1 VIGEDGTEFWH
12 IEVGAE
18 ATVGTLVPS
27 IVDAKFSVSILH
39 YMFKTFSYLIEII
52 KEWYSIQGVDC
63 LLRIQVPCCALF
75 GSWLLGSTLLSQ
87 GGKQH
92 CWQSPY

>member
-12 IEVGAE
+12 IEVGTKA
-18 ATVGTLVPS
+18 AIGTLVPS

-39 YMFKTFSYLIEII
+39 YTFKTFSYLIEVI
-52 KEWYSIQGVDC
+52 KEWYSIQGVDRW
-63 LLRIQVPCCALF
+63 LRIQVPCHTLF
-75 GSWLLGSTLLSQ
+75 GSSWLRGSI

-92 CWQSPY
+92 C